1 MEELH
6 ILINRYLEIQEDK
19 EDIFG
24 VLHFVQSKLGYIP
37 KDIQKYIA
45 DKMNI
50 DLSEIIQ
57 TIEISSYFTEKKSSV
72 KIVVCNGSACS
83 FKGSRFI
90 LEELSKELGINVD
103 DENSDILLTTKRCF
117 GACSY
122 GINVEIN
129 GELIHNV
136 TVSGLKDVLNK
147 ILLIKKNML
156 E

>member
-1 MEELH
+1 MDKLRL
-6 ILINRYLEIQEDK
+6 LINKYLEIQEDK

-24 VLHFVQSKLGYIP
+24 VLHFVQSKLGYVP
-37 KDIQKYIA
+37 KEIQEYIA
-45 DKMNI
+45 EQMNI
-50 DLSEIIQ
+50 DLAEIIQ
-57 TIEISSYFTEKKSSV
+57 TIEISSYFSEKKHSI

-83 FKGSRFI
+83 LKGSRFV
-90 LEELSKELGINVD
+90 LEELSLKLGVNID
-103 DENSDILLTTKRCF
+103 DENNDILLTTKRCF

-136 TVSGLKDVLNK
+136 TLSNLEDVLNK